1 MPGWIHRLVPRPLA
15 MARLFCFPPAGH
27 GSAIFRLWPS
37 GLPFSYEVCAIDL
50 PGRGARLRE
59 APIPSI
65 PTIVEQLI
73 GPLLPEL
80 DRPFAFFG
88 HSMGAVLATAVAR
101 SLAAHGE
108 RQPSH
113 LIVSA
118 RRPPHMVDSASSL
131 RALGDEDFV
140 AEINRRYAGIPQEVL
155 NDPELLA
162 ILLPALRAD
171 VAALEQYVPAAEVP
185 LECPITACGGTSDTT
200 TPRAHME
207 AWRRETRKQ
216 FRLRLFSGGHFYLL
230 NERAALLAEIA
241 QILGSML
248 SVSDGAQHPD
258 FAAVP
263 G

>member
-1 MPGWIHRLVPRPLA
+1 MPGWIHRLAPRPLTT
-15 MARLFCFPPAGH
+15 ARLFCFPPAGH
-27 GSAIFRLWPS
+27 GSAIFRLWPN
-37 GLPFSYEVCAIDL
+37 GLPSSYEVCAIEL

-59 APIPSI
+59 PPIPSI

-73 GPLLPEL
+73 DSLLPEL

-88 HSMGAVLATAVAR
+88 HSMGAVLAAAVAQ
-101 SLAAHGE
+101 SLAARGE

-118 RRPPHMVDSASSL
+118 RRPPLMFDSASSL
-131 RALGDEDFV
+131 RALADEDFV
-140 AEINRRYAGIPQEVL
+140 VEINRRYAGIPQEVV

-162 ILLPALRAD
+162 MLLPALRAD
-171 VAALEQYVPAAEVP
+171 VAALEQYVPAAQAP

-200 TPRAHME
+200 TPLAHME

-216 FRLRLFSGGHFYLL
+216 FRLRLFSGGHFYFL
-230 NERAALLAEIA
+230 NERVALLAEIA

-248 SVSDGAQHPD
+248 SVSGGVQHPG
-258 FAAVP
+258 FAAVT